1 MLDGQRTRNPC
12 TDLSTRRYPQNHPRP
27 NRFPNIGWRQLGRTY
42 RTGLPK
48 MSDLMM
54 KTIVWCVGAL
64 SAVTLLIGAS
74 KAPESQPV
82 INGQQTIVLTSVVP
96 TIPVTT
102 TTIVKGCTAHVA
114 DALSAG
120 WPASES
126 PMIARII
133 MRESG
138 CNPLAYNGRDSNGGS
153 RGLFQINGVWCNKT
167 KAWPNGWLQAKGLI
181 TKCDDLFYPDKNIIS
196 ALAIWQ
202 HSGGWSPWNPP
213 TLP

>member
-1 MLDGQRTRNPC
+1 MHTGQRARGLD
-12 TDLSTRRYPQNHPRP
+12 TDLPSFGHTQNYPRSNGFPKHGRRLMGH
-27 NRFPNIGWRQLGRTY
+27 TY
-42 RTGLPK
+42 RTGLST
-48 MSDLMM
+48 MSFL
-54 KTIVWCVGAL
+54 TIKIGAWAICGL
-64 SAVTLLIGAS
+64 AAFTLLWGAS
-74 KAPESQPV
+74 KAPESQSA
-82 INGQQTIVLTSVVP
+82 INGQITTVLNSVVP

>member
-1 MLDGQRTRNPC
+1 M
-12 TDLSTRRYPQNHPRP
+12 
-27 NRFPNIGWRQLGRTY
+27 GRTY
-42 RTGLPK
+42 RTGFST
-48 MSDLMM
+48 MSYL
-54 KTIVWCVGAL
+54 TIKLGAWAITGL
-64 SAVTLLIGAS
+64 AAFTLLWGAS
-74 KAPESQPV
+74 KAPESQPQV
-82 INGQQTIVLTSVVP
+82 NGQQTIVLTSIVP
-96 TIPVTT
+96 TIPTTT

-114 DALSAG
+114 DALAVG
-120 WPASES
+120 WPASET